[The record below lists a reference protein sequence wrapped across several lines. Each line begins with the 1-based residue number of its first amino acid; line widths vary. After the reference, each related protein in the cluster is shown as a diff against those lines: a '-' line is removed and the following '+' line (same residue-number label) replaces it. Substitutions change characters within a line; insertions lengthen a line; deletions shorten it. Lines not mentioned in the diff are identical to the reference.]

1 VILPLRRS
9 WNRFPEQRPDAVED
23 IVALLA
29 HGRPNVMV
37 VGNGDEIDKVL
48 AQLAAHLLT
57 PVAEWDPTKT
67 GIPKGGCRTLIIKH
81 AAQLTGA
88 HQQDLLKLSSESG
101 EPVHVIA
108 TSTESVFAAVT
119 DGLFLDSL
127 YYRLNTML
135 IEL

>member
-1 VILPLRRS
+1 
-9 WNRFPEQRPDAVED
+9 
-23 IVALLA
+23 
-29 HGRPNVMV
+29 MV
-37 VGNGDEIDKVL
+37 LGNGDEIDKVL

-67 GIPKGGCRTLIIKH
+67 GIPERGCRTLIIKH

-88 HQQDLLKLSSESG
+88 HQRDLLKLSSESG

-108 TSTESVFAAVT
+108 TSTESVFAAVS